1 MKKHIII
8 SAILI
13 LLAYVVGFFVGDA
26 LAVKEYNMERSRLWA
41 TQSEQV
47 RSEKWTKVATFKGE
61 GIKNTKTFKV
71 TAKDWRIVW
80 ETSPSN
86 LGDMNF
92 LIYVYQADGNP
103 ASPFVIA
110 NTVGEANDTSY
121 MRGKG
126 EYYLGIISGQKYK
139 ITIEEKK

>member
-47 RSEKWTKVATFKGE
+47 NLKNGQRFRLRRRHKSKGV
-61 GIKNTKTFKV
+61 GVLKLAVSLGN
-71 TAKDWRIVW
+71 
-80 ETSPSN
+80 N
-86 LGDMNF
+86 LA
-92 LIYVYQADGNP
+92 IWA
-103 ASPFVIA
+103 
-110 NTVGEANDTSY
+110 
-121 MRGKG
+121 
-126 EYYLGIISGQKYK
+126 
-139 ITIEEKK
+139 